1 MKASEQ
7 IYWTKAVLG
16 LITGLI
22 CFYAQSILEVQSQ
35 IVLMTGITIYILI
48 SEAVAII
55 FKIDRNRT
63 IKIAIG
69 AFLFIWIFTWTLLN
83 TLHYFTWV

>member
-7 IYWTKAVLG
+7 IYWTKAELG

-35 IVLMTGITIYILI
+35 IVLMTGVTIYILI